1 MPWKTEISLKNNT
14 DRECKIKIP
23 KGQIFE
29 NKTIGTGKQNVV
41 ALKDYEFTLLPKST
55 LKVEIDVL
63 CINQRLSSPSGLYNI
78 TQFKINKKF
87 ENQDQLWNLM
97 NPEN

>member
-1 MPWKTEISLKNNT
+1 MNCKTEISLKNNT

-29 NKTIGTGKQNVV
+29 NKTIGTGKQNV
-41 ALKDYEFTLLPKST
+41 AAQKDYEFRLPPKST

-63 CINQRLSSPSGLYNI
+63 CINQRLSMPSGFYNI
-78 TQFKINKKF
+78 TQFRINKEF
-87 ENQDQLWNLM
+87 ENQDQLWDLM
-97 NPEN
+97 NPNN